1 MSNKSY
7 DVIVI
12 GGGFAGVTAAR
23 ELGRQG
29 YKVAL
34 LEGRDRLGGRT
45 WYKDDALPG
54 YSLEL
59 GGTWVHW
66 FQPHVYSE
74 ITRYGLEL
82 VETVGVSAPELAAT
96 VTGGKQSIRKYDE
109 VADAINSV
117 MEKVVEGARE
127 VFDRPFEP
135 FLHPEALA
143 EVDKLS
149 IQDRIDSLD
158 ISQEEK
164 DLANGLWGAMGSAPC
179 NEVGI
184 VAAMRWYALSDFSI
198 QTMFDAVGRYKFK
211 NGTRSLIE
219 AIADDS
225 LAEIR
230 LSTPVALVEQNEEGV
245 RVITRDGEVLQASG
259 VVMAVP
265 INTLGS
271 IKFTPELSSGKRTV
285 SAERQAGRGSK
296 VWVRVRGNLPKPFFA
311 VAPDNHLINYVVTD
325 KIFDDGQ
332 ILIAFGPD
340 GANTDAGNA
349 EMVREELGKI
359 FGDLEIVET
368 TGHNWANDEF
378 SQGTWSMFRPGQT
391 VGYLSE
397 LQQAEGR
404 VFFAGSDIANGWN
417 GFIDG
422 AIESGI
428 RAGRE
433 VHTQLL
439 GTTSNSAPASEIA
452 HSHRKSSI

>member
-1 MSNKSY
+1 MSNNSY

-12 GGGFAGVTAAR
+12 GGGFAGVTASR

-82 VETVGVSAPELAAT
+82 VETIGVSAPELAAT
-96 VTGGKQSIRKYDE
+96 VSGGKQSIRKFDE
-109 VADAINSV
+109 VGDNINSV
-117 MEKVVEGARE
+117 MEKVVEGARD
-127 VFDRPFEP
+127 VFEQPFRP

-158 ISQEEK
+158 ISQEDK

-179 NEVGI
+179 SEVGV
-184 VAAMRWYALSDFSI
+184 VAAMRWYALSDFNI

-211 NGTRSLIE
+211 KGTRSLID
-219 AIADDS
+219 AIAGDS
-225 LAEIR
+225 LADVR
-230 LSTPVALVEQNEEGV
+230 LSTAVASVEQNEDGV
-245 RVITRDGEVLQASG
+245 RVVTRDGEVLTASG
-259 VVMAVP
+259 VVVAVP
-265 INTLGS
+265 VNTLGA
-271 IKFTPELSSGKRTV
+271 IKFTPELSEGKQAV
-285 SAERQAGRGSK
+285 SVERQAGRGSK
-296 VWVRVRGNLPKPFFA
+296 VWVRVRGDLPKPFFA

-325 KIFDDGQ
+325 KILEDGQ

-340 GANTDAGNA
+340 GANTDAA
-349 EMVREELGKI
+349 DADMVRTELGKI

-368 TGHNWANDEF
+368 VGHNWANDEF
-378 SQGTWSMFRPGQT
+378 AQGTWAMFRPGQT
-391 VGYLSE
+391 VEHLTE

-404 VFFAGSDIANGWN
+404 VYFAGSDIANGWN

-428 RAGRE
+428 RAGRQISAE
-433 VHTQLL
+433 LL
-439 GTTSNSAPASEIA
+439 KQQI
-452 HSHRKSSI
+452 

>member
-1 MSNKSY
+1 MSKNSY

-12 GGGFAGVTAAR
+12 GGGFAGVTTSR
-23 ELGRQG
+23 ELSRRG

-45 WYKDDALPG
+45 WYKDEALPG
-54 YSLEL
+54 HSLEL

-82 VETVGVSAPELAAT
+82 VETIGVSAPELAAT
-96 VTGGKQSIRKYDE
+96 VSGGNQRIRPYE
-109 VADAINSV
+109 ELADTINEV
-117 MEKVVEGARE
+117 MEKVVEGARD

-135 FLHPEALA
+135 FLRPEALA
-143 EVDKLS
+143 EVDKMS

-179 NEVGI
+179 SEVGV

-198 QTMFDAVGRYKFK
+198 ETMFDTVGRYKFK
-211 NGTRSLIE
+211 NGTRSLIQ

-230 LSTPVALVEQNEEGV
+230 LSTPVAAVEHDGDGV
-245 RVITRDGEVLQASG
+245 RVTTRDGEVLNASG

-271 IKFTPELSSGKRTV
+271 IEFNPPLSDGKQAA
-285 SAERQAGRGSK
+285 SAEKQAGRGSK
-296 VWVRVRGNLPKPFFA
+296 VWVRVRGDLPKPFFA
-311 VAPDNHLINYVVTD
+311 VAPDSHLINYVVTD

-332 ILIAFGPD
+332 MLIAFGPD
-340 GANTDAGNA
+340 GANTDASNR
-349 EMVREELGKI
+349 EQVREELAKI

-368 TGHNWANDEF
+368 AGHNWVTDEF
-378 SQGTWSMFRPGQT
+378 SQGTWSMFRPDQT
-391 VGYLSE
+391 VARLSE

-404 VFFAGSDIANGWN
+404 VYFAGSDVANGWN

-428 RAGRE
+428 RASRE
-433 VHTQLL
+433 VHSQLF
-439 GTTSNSAPASEIA
+439 GRPI
-452 HSHRKSSI
+452 

>member
-1 MSNKSY
+1 MSNISY

-12 GGGFAGVTAAR
+12 GGGFAGVTTSR
-23 ELGRQG
+23 ELSRRG

-45 WYKDDALPG
+45 WYKDEALPG
-54 YSLEL
+54 HSLEL

-96 VTGGKQSIRKYDE
+96 VSGGKQTIRPYE
-109 VADAINSV
+109 ELADTINEV

-135 FLHPEALA
+135 FLRPDALA

-149 IQDRIDSLD
+149 IQDRIDALD

-179 NEVGI
+179 SEVGV

-198 QTMFDAVGRYKFK
+198 ETMFDTVGRYKFK

-219 AIADDS
+219 AIANDS

-230 LSTPVALVEQNEEGV
+230 LSTPVASVEQDDGGV
-245 RVITRDGEVLQASG
+245 RVTTREGEVLHASG

-271 IKFTPELSSGKRTV
+271 IEFNPPLSPGKQAAC
-285 SAERQAGRGSK
+285 SEKQAGRGSK
-296 VWVRVRGNLPKPFFA
+296 VWVRVRGDLPKPFFA

-332 ILIAFGPD
+332 MLIAFGPD
-340 GANTDAGNA
+340 GANTDASNR
-349 EMVREELGKI
+349 EQVREELAKI
-359 FGDLEIVET
+359 FGDLEVVET
-368 TGHNWANDEF
+368 AGHNWATDEV
-378 SQGTWSMFRPGQT
+378 SQRTWSMYRPDQT
-391 VGYLSE
+391 VARLSE

-404 VFFAGSDIANGWN
+404 VYFAGSDVANGWN

-428 RAGRE
+428 RASRE
-433 VHTQLL
+433 VH
-439 GTTSNSAPASEIA
+439 SELFG
-452 HSHRKSSI
+452 RRV